1 MKKLLDSVAH
11 IFMKTNIIE
20 QMMIVAVAFMDISLF
35 GAIAIGVVL
44 FIIMDAIGRYKK
56 RRNSK

>member
-44 FIIMDAIGRYKK
+44 FIIMDAIDRYKK

>member
-20 QMMIVAVAFMDISLF
+20 QIMIVAIAFMGISLLD
-35 GAIAIGVVL
+35 AIAIGVVL
-44 FIIMDAIGRYKK
+44 FIIMDAIDRYKK